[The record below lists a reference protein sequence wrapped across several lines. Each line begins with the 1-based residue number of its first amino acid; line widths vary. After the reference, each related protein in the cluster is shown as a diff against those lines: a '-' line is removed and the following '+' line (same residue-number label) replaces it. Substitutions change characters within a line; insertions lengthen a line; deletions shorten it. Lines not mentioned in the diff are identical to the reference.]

1 MPISHKHKTIFVH
14 IPKNAGTSVENVLGV
29 SNIHDLHN
37 AGKTSEILKVTNTE
51 LLSYKEYRNILLKS
65 PQHYTL
71 QELKKII
78 DKSTI
83 DTYLKFSIVRNPY
96 DRFVSEYKYNKQF
109 NFLSFDEY
117 VNYVMSLT
125 AVERNWFFDGH
136 LETQTSFLSD
146 EYGVIDQSV
155 KIFKFEELY
164 YLKNFIA
171 KLTGTAVFPHKLKS
185 FNSTPFISFYTN
197 KTENMIY
204 EFYKDD
210 FVNFSYDRLELLST
224 PVIH

>member
-1 MPISHKHKTIFVH
+1 MPISHKYKSIFVH
-14 IPKNAGTSVENVLGV
+14 IPKTAGSSVESALGI
-29 SNIHDLHN
+29 SNINDLYN
-37 AGKTSEILKVTNTE
+37 IGKTNGVLKVTNTE
-51 LLSYKEYRNILLKS
+51 TLSYKEYRNILLKS

-83 DTYLKFSIVRNPY
+83 DDYLKFSIVRNPY

-117 VNYVMSLT
+117 VNYVMSLA

-146 EYGVIDQSV
+146 ETGVIDQSV
-155 KIFKFEELY
+155 KIFKFEELDA
-164 YLKNFIA
+164 LKNFVNR
-171 KLTGTAVFPHKLKS
+171 LTGISNFPHKLKS
-185 FNSTPFISFYTN
+185 TNTATFISFYTN

-210 FVNFSYDRLELLST
+210 FVNFSYDRIFL
-224 PVIH
+224 